1 MRIFDIIKCNNIS
14 TGGFTMPA
22 WIMNFLDRLN
32 STFVIDGRWQWF
44 LSGLGYTL
52 LISAFAVLL
61 GVVLGVLAALGKL
74 ADFRF
79 KYKTLN
85 NVLNKVVH
93 AISGTYIDIIRGTP
107 TMVQLLI
114 INFIIFASVHIP
126 AWLVGSIA
134 FGINSGA
141 YIAEIVRGGILS
153 INIGQTEAGRSLG
166 MTPSQTMRH
175 IIMPQAVKNI
185 LPALGNE
192 FVVLIKET
200 AVVGMISNID
210 LVGAARKVQGRT
222 YDYLIPLLS
231 IAVIYYIVIKI
242 ISIVLSKLEKGMRK
256 ADKR

>member
-1 MRIFDIIKCNNIS
+1 MIEYNESRNITEGVNMDLVS
-14 TGGFTMPA
+14 RLTATFITE
-22 WIMNFLDRLN
+22 DRW
-32 STFVIDGRWQWF
+32 RWF
-44 LSGLGYTL
+44 ASGLGYTL
-52 LISAFAVLL
+52 LITLFAVIL
-61 GVVLGVLAALGKL
+61 GFVIGVLMALMRLSKSKIL
-74 ADFRF
+74 R
-79 KYKTLN
+79 
-85 NVLNKVVH
+85 

-114 INFIIFASVHIP
+114 IYFVIFASVNIS
-126 AWLVGSIA
+126 AWIVGAIA

-153 INIGQTEAGRSLG
+153 VNIGQTEAGRSLG
-166 MTPSQTMRH
+166 MTPRQTM
-175 IIMPQAVKNI
+175 ISIVMPQAMKNI

-222 YDYLIPLLS
+222 YDYLIPLLA
-231 IAVIYYIVIKI
+231 IAVIYYVVIKI
-242 ISIVLSKLEKGMRK
+242 ISLILAKLEKGMRK